1 MKSLTL
7 LRHAQA
13 ESALAGQADFER
25 ALTRRGAE
33 DAAEMARRL
42 KFRKLQI
49 EYIVSSTAPRALATA
64 EVFARGLRL
73 AADRI
78 ERDDRIYTAGPS
90 ELMTVIRECDDR
102 YSHILIA
109 GHNPGI
115 TEFADQLSSER
126 RIDSMPTCALVT
138 MRFNVDAWSKL
149 VRNSAVDVEL
159 DYPGRSA

>member
-1 MKSLTL
+1 
-7 LRHAQA
+7 
-13 ESALAGQADFER
+13 
-25 ALTRRGAE
+25 
-33 DAAEMARRL
+33 
-42 KFRKLQI
+42 
-49 EYIVSSTAPRALATA
+49 
-64 EVFARGLRL
+64 
-73 AADRI
+73 
-78 ERDDRIYTAGPS
+78 
-90 ELMTVIRECDDR
+90 MTVIRECDDR